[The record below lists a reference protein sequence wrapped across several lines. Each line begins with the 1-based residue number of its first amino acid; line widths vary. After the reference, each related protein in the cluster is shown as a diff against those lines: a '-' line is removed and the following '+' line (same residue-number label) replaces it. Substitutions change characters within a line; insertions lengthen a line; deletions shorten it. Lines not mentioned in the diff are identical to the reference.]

1 MNPTDPAYLSPER
14 LDELRRSPVVGR
26 FFGPDGLLVHVRGGA
41 GEGEGAAGGSQG
53 GAGGQESGAG
63 GAGGSQG
70 GAGGQ
75 EGGAGGAGG
84 SQGGAGGQEG
94 GAGSGSQG
102 GAGGQ
107 EGAGGGDGG
116 GGGDHGFPANTPI
129 AQMTAEQQAA
139 YWKFHAQKHERQS
152 KDNHAEVERLRREQM
167 SDSDR
172 RIAEAR
178 DQGKAEGRAE
188 LVPSLVRT
196 EIRSQVAGRLDDA
209 ALGVLLEGLD
219 HTKYLDAAGDVDTAK
234 VKALVEGIAGI
245 GPGKGRGFPDLGQGR
260 RGSSNATPSVASGRD
275 LYGEH
280 HKRKSRD

>member
-1 MNPTDPAYLSPER
+1 MNPTDPAYISPER
-14 LDELRRSPVVGR
+14 LEELRRSPVVGR

-41 GEGEGAAGGSQG
+41 GAGDAGEGASGANGGGGGDGGEGGTGSGADGAGGGSGPGQG
-53 GAGGQESGAG
+53 GASGA
-63 GAGGSQG
+63 
-70 GAGGQ
+70 
-75 EGGAGGAGG
+75 EGG
-84 SQGGAGGQEG
+84 
-94 GAGSGSQG
+94 
-102 GAGGQ
+102 
-107 EGAGGGDGG
+107 EGAGGGQSGAPGG
-116 GGGDHGFPANTPI
+116 QGGSGAGDGDHGFPANTPI
-129 AQMTAEQQAA
+129 VQMSAEQQAA

-234 VKALVEGIAGI
+234 VKALVEGIAGTT

-260 RGSSNATPSVASGRD
+260 RGSGSTTPSVASGRD